1 MSDSLWPLGLYSPWN
16 SPGPNTGVSSLSL
29 PQGLF
34 PTQGSNQDLPHCR
47 WILYQL
53 SLKGSPRI
61 LEWVAYPFSSRSS
74 WPRNQ
79 TGVSCIADGFF
90 TSWVTREAQY
100 LHRFHELECVDFC
113 RVIILTTLERDW
125 EREANPKIWH
135 NCSSNKGWKVKI
147 KHSDL
152 NCSTSVFSRFPLH
165 V

>member
-1 MSDSLWPLGLYSPWN
+1 MSDSLRPLGLYSPWN

-74 WPRNQ
+74 QPRNQ
-79 TGVSCIADGFF
+79 IGVSCIAGRFF
-90 TSWVTREAQY
+90 TCWAIRETPCPPKKPYKCA
-100 LHRFHELECVDFC
+100 LLRRIRTIFRFHYFLSLKD
-113 RVIILTTLERDW
+113 IISGLILPLIL
-125 EREANPKIWH
+125 AAFIPH
-135 NCSSNKGWKVKI
+135 FFPF
-147 KHSDL
+147 
-152 NCSTSVFSRFPLH
+152 FS
-165 V
+165 